1 MRPHPVTSGTSRG
14 CAASGSPLMLGRLV
28 MGRLAVGRLAVGR
41 LAVGRLVIGRRA
53 SRRTASAA
61 FSPSGSRDTCSPSP
75 LLGDEP

>member
-28 MGRLAVGRLAVGR
+28 LGRLAVGR